1 MLDGLSGNGGNT
13 GFQGLLCREIG
24 ICREKPCLCGFT
36 APETLLNSE
45 KWLLDLSQT
54 PLYSSV
60 ASREGQNPVL
70 LTPVLGSAPK
80 SCLPL
85 AKSFNN

>member
-45 KWLLDLSQT
+45 KWLLD
-54 PLYSSV
+54 PLPDTAILFSGEQGRAEPGTSDP
-60 ASREGQNPVL
+60 GTGFCP
-70 LTPVLGSAPK
+70 
-80 SCLPL
+80 
-85 AKSFNN
+85 

>member
-1 MLDGLSGNGGNT
+1 MGYLGMGEIRVSR
-13 GFQGLLCREIG
+13 GFSAAKLVSAVK
-24 ICREKPCLCGFT
+24 KPCLCGFT